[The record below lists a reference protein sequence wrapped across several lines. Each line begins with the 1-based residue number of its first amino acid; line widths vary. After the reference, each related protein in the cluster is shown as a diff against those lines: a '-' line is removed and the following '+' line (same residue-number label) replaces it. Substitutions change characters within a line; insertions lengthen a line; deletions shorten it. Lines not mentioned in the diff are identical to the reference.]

1 MYLRKNGVVRR
12 EIAGETFLVPVAGK
26 IASLKRVFILN
37 EVAGVVWES
46 LARPSELEDLV
57 ASVVKA
63 FAVEPG
69 TARADVAELLGALEE
84 NGLLEPVP

>member
-46 LARPSELEDLV
+46 LAQPSEIENLV
-57 ASVVKA
+57 AAVVKA
-63 FAVEPG
+63 FAVEPA

-84 NGLLEPVP
+84 NGLLEPAP